1 MSSKKAQDK
10 HGEGLKDYRSSEGR
24 VFEVLYKGSVDGII
38 QDLLGGIRSCCAY
51 IGATSL
57 KDMAKCAEFIQVNRT
72 HFDQS
77 T

>member
-1 MSSKKAQDK
+1 MSSQKAQEK
-10 HGEGLKDYRSSEGR
+10 HGEGLKNSRSSEGR
-24 VFEVLYKGSVDGII
+24 VLQAPYKGTASEVVRDV
-38 QDLLGGIRSCCAY
+38 LGGLRSCCAY

-77 T
+77 M